1 MGMKKVVSSLVTL
14 VLSVV
19 ASNAYGLT
27 FTATR
32 PGNDPG
38 ETLKATAT
46 FTVSN
51 LDLII
56 TLSNDAT
63 FDPNDRQDILSG
75 VFFNIAGDPK
85 LTPVSAELE
94 PDSMVIAH
102 PLPLGFTGDV
112 GGEWAYRNDLKKAP
126 LGANEGVSA
135 ANLKWFGKKK
145 YLFPGERL
153 HGAGH
158 PGNVDFG
165 LTTLF
170 DLPGNN
176 KGSIKH
182 KGLIENAIVL
192 VLEGLPVD
200 FTLAD
205 ISNVTFQYG
214 NKIKEPEITG
224 EAIAV
229 IPEPSTIMLVAT
241 GLLGVLTVFRRRIA
255 CGSYSLC
262 KAPARQ

>member
-1 MGMKKVVSSLVTL
+1 MKKVLTGLVGL
-14 VLSVV
+14 VLFVV

-27 FTATR
+27 FTGTSI
-32 PGNDPG
+32 GNNG

-85 LTPVSAELE
+85 LIPVSAELGL
-94 PDSMVIAH
+94 DSLVIAH
-102 PLPLGFTGDV
+102 SLPLGFTGDV
-112 GGEWAYRNDLKKAP
+112 GAEWAYRNDPKNAP
-126 LGANEGVSA
+126 SGANEGISA
-135 ANLKWFGKKK
+135 TNLRGFGAKK
-145 YLFPGERL
+145 YLFPGDRIR
-153 HGAGH
+153 GAGH

-176 KGSIKH
+176 KGSIRH
-182 KGLIENAIVL
+182 KGLIENTIVL
-192 VLEGLPVD
+192 VLEGLPEN

-214 NKIKEPEITG
+214 RRLKEPQITG
-224 EAIAV
+224 EVVAV
-229 IPEPSTIMLVAT
+229 VPEPSTIMLVAV
-241 GLLGVLTVFRRRIA
+241 GLLGALMVTRRRIA
-255 CGSYSLC
+255 PRSYSLC
-262 KAPARQ
+262 KVPTRR